1 MGSKSERR
9 KEILE
14 WGYTR
19 NRETHI
25 ERVKW
30 GTLEKWETE
39 RDGGVG

>member
-9 KEILE
+9 KEIE